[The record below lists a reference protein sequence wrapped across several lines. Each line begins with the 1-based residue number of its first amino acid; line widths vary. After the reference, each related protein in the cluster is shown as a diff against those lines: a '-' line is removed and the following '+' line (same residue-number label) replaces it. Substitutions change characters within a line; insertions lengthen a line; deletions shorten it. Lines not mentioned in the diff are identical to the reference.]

1 MPDTEIS
8 RLAELPANL
17 LEDTDVLAIVDTSAS
32 ETKKIKATSLVS
44 GTLDDLPDGSIDP
57 GLIDWDT
64 ASPSVID
71 GNALKDRSVAA
82 VKIELN
88 SLTASEI
95 AANAIGSTELA
106 DSSVDTAALQSDAV
120 TAAKIADDQIGDE
133 HIIPAG
139 LGTDSIADG
148 AVTRAK
154 MTLNNDDIDGS
165 VIAGNSITAN
175 ELAPNSVGAS
185 ELAGNSVDTAALQN
199 LSVTADKIASN
210 AIQDRHIVSGGLD
223 TSSIKDGAITRDK
236 MTLSKGDIDGSL
248 IVDNSITANELGPNS
263 VGASE
268 LANGS
273 VDTDALQTSAVSSDK
288 LGASSVTQSKISRGA
303 VGRDELEN
311 LSCTTE
317 KIGNSAI
324 STVKLQSNS
333 VTQEKLAADLPG
345 GILENGAIDTNQLA
359 DDAVTE
365 AKIQDGSITTDKLAT
380 DAVTDVKISSVSGA
394 KITNGSVTSDKFAVS
409 AFGGGLE
416 VDGVVRHVNEIDAGS
431 NAGISWDEHGHVV
444 GFNQVPPEDLPLATA
459 TTPGIIAVPSG
470 SGLTVSA
477 TGDIDHLTLITAGAK
492 SGISF
497 DEHGHI
503 TAAVDLVSTDLPPAT
518 NTSIG
523 AVSIPTANSN
533 PLTVDGAG
541 GLTHSTNGITAG
553 TYVSVDVDQY
563 GHVTAGDAVL
573 TPNQVPGI
581 SADKITSGQ
590 FPTARLEDNA
600 VTMPKLADFSVSFI
614 QESQP
619 DLTPDLHIG
628 CLWYQ
633 ESSAQL
639 RMYNGNSF
647 MPVGFGR
654 LSQENLR
661 FGGTINAET
670 GLLVALTDAGRTAGL
685 EIGGELPAATDALGG
700 LYVVVSD
707 PGNNI
712 SVVPLTG
719 FDAGDWCLCVNATEG
734 WIRIDTL
741 NGGGGGGGGLI
752 RLNDL
757 LDVDINAPAAGDTL
771 VYDPTTGQWTNRTTT
786 ADRVTLSP
794 GFDGTTTAFTLS
806 MEVLDQNNVLLS
818 VGGVIME
825 PGVDFQI
832 TSGTRDL
839 NFATAPPEG
848 SPYFLLN
855 QQTVNAAGGGGGGG
869 GTTLPPGTAA
879 NELAQWNNAL
889 GSWGITDTLD
899 GGSF

>member
-106 DSSVDTAALQSDAV
+106 DLSVDTAALQSDAV

-139 LGTDSIADG
+139 LGTNSIADG
-148 AVTRAK
+148 AITRVK
-154 MTLNNDDIDGS
+154 MTLSDDDIDGS
-165 VIAGNSITAN
+165 VIVGNSITAD

-185 ELAGNSVDTAALQN
+185 ELADNSVDTAALQT
-199 LSVTADKIASN
+199 SCVT
-210 AIQDRHIVSGGLD
+210 
-223 TSSIKDGAITRDK
+223 
-236 MTLSKGDIDGSL
+236 
-248 IVDNSITANELGPNS
+248 
-263 VGASE
+263 SE
-268 LANGS
+268 
-273 VDTDALQTSAVSSDK
+273 K
-288 LGASSVTQSKISRGA
+288 LGADSVVTSKISSGA
-303 VGRDELEN
+303 VGTTELAN

-317 KIGNSAI
+317 KISDSAI
-324 STVKLQSNS
+324 STAKLQSNS
-333 VTQEKLAADLPG
+333 VTQEKLSADLPG
-345 GILENGAIDTNQLA
+345 GILENGAIDTSQLA

-365 AKIQDGSITTDKLAT
+365 SKIQDGSITTDKLASG
-380 DAVTDVKISSVSGA
+380 AVTDVKVSNVSGS
-394 KITNGSVTSDKFAVS
+394 KLDTGSVTADKLATA
-409 AFGGGLE
+409 AFDGGIEL
-416 VDGVVRHVNEIDAGS
+416 DGTVKHVNEIDAGS
-431 NAGISWDEHGHVV
+431 NAGISWDAHGHVT

-477 TGDIDHLTLITAGAK
+477 TGEIDHLTLITAGTK

-503 TAAVDLVSTDLPPAT
+503 TAAVDLASTDLPAAT

-563 GHVTAGDAVL
+563 GHVASGDAVL
-573 TPNQVPGI
+573 APNQVPGI

-590 FPTARLEDNA
+590 FPTARLEDDA

-614 QESQP
+614 QEAQP
-619 DLTPDLHIG
+619 ALTPDLHIG

-639 RMYNGNSF
+639 RMFNGNSF

-654 LSQENLR
+654 LSQDNLR

-670 GLLVALTDAGRTAGL
+670 GLIVALTDAGRTAGL
-685 EIGGELPAATDALGG
+685 AIGSELPAATDALGG

-719 FDAGDWCLCVNATEG
+719 FDAGDWCLCINATEG

-741 NGGGGGGGGLI
+741 NGGGGGGGLI

-757 LDVDINAPAAGDTL
+757 LDVDINAPGAGDTL

-794 GFDGTTTAFTLS
+794 AFDGTTTAFTLS
-806 MEVLDQNNVLLS
+806 MEILDQNNVLLS

-839 NFATAPPEG
+839 NFATAPPED
-848 SPYFLLN
+848 SPYFLMN
-855 QQTVNAAGGGGGGG
+855 QQTVNASSGGGGG
-869 GTTLPPGTAA
+869 GTTLPPGTSA
-879 NELAQWNNAL
+879 NELLQWNNTL
-889 GSWGITDTLD
+889 GTWGPTDEIQ

>member
-1 MPDTEIS
+1 M
-8 RLAELPANL
+8 
-17 LEDTDVLAIVDTSAS
+17 
-32 ETKKIKATSLVS
+32 
-44 GTLDDLPDGSIDP
+44 TLNNDDIDGSVIADNS
-57 GLIDWDT
+57 IT
-64 ASPSVID
+64 ANELGPNSV
-71 GNALKDRSVAA
+71 G
-82 VKIELN
+82 
-88 SLTASEI
+88 AS
-95 AANAIGSTELA
+95 ELA
-106 DSSVDTAALQSDAV
+106 DNAVDTGALNNLSV
-120 TAAKIADDQIGDE
+120 TADKIASNQIEDR
-133 HIIPAG
+133 HIVVGG
-139 LGTDSIADG
+139 LGTSSIANG
-148 AVTRAK
+148 AITRVK

-165 VIAGNSITAN
+165 VIVGNSITAN

-185 ELAGNSVDTAALQN
+185 ELADNSVDTAALQTS
-199 LSVTADKIASN
+199 SVTAEK
-210 AIQDRHIVSGGLD
+210 
-223 TSSIKDGAITRDK
+223 
-236 MTLSKGDIDGSL
+236 
-248 IVDNSITANELGPNS
+248 LGPDS
-263 VGASE
+263 V
-268 LANGS
+268 
-273 VDTDALQTSAVSSDK
+273 
-288 LGASSVTQSKISRGA
+288 VTSKISSGA
-303 VGRDELEN
+303 VGTTELAN

-317 KIGNSAI
+317 KINNSAI
-324 STVKLQSNS
+324 TTVKLQSNS
-333 VTQEKLAADLPG
+333 VTQEKLAVDLPG
-345 GILENGAIDTNQLA
+345 EILENGAIDTNQLA

-365 AKIQDGSITTDKLAT
+365 AKILDGSVTTDKLPSRT
-380 DAVTDVKISSVSGA
+380 VTDVKINDVSGA
-394 KITNGSVTSDKFAVS
+394 KLTTGSVTADKFSLS

-416 VDGVVRHVNEIDAGS
+416 LDGIVRHVNDIDAGS
-431 NAGISWDEHGHVV
+431 NAGISWDEHGHVI

-459 TTPGIIAVPSG
+459 TSPGIIEVPPG
-470 SGLTVSA
+470 SGLTVSN
-477 TGDIDHLTLITAGAK
+477 TGEIDHLTLISPGTK

-503 TAAVDLVSTDLPPAT
+503 TAAVDLAPTDLPPAT

-523 AVSIPTANSN
+523 AVRIPTTNSN

-614 QESQP
+614 QEGQP
-619 DLTPDLHIG
+619 ELTTDLHIG

-639 RMYNGNSF
+639 RMFNGNSF

-654 LSQENLR
+654 LAQENLR

-670 GLLVALTDAGRTAGL
+670 GLIVALTDAGRTAGL
-685 EIGGELPAATDALGG
+685 EIGSELPVATDALGG

-741 NGGGGGGGGLI
+741 NGGGGGGGLI

-757 LDVDINAPAAGDTL
+757 LDVDINSPGAGDTL
-771 VYDPTTGQWTNRTTT
+771 IYDPTTGQWTNRTTT

-794 GFDGTTTAFTLS
+794 AFDGTTTAFTLS
-806 MEVLDQNNVLLS
+806 MDILDQNNVLLS

-832 TSGTRDL
+832 TSGTRDI
-839 NFATAPPEG
+839 NFATPPPED
-848 SPYFLLN
+848 SPYFLMN
-855 QQTVNAAGGGGGGG
+855 QQTVNASGGGGGGG

-879 NELAQWNNAL
+879 NEILVWNNAL
-889 GSWGITDTLD
+889 GTWGPSDELD
-899 GGSF
+899 GGQF

>member
-1 MPDTEIS
+1 MGLWTRRPS
-8 RLAELPANL
+8 R
-17 LEDTDVLAIVDTSAS
+17 
-32 ETKKIKATSLVS
+32 
-44 GTLDDLPDGSIDP
+44 
-57 GLIDWDT
+57 
-64 ASPSVID
+64 
-71 GNALKDRSVAA
+71 RH
-82 VKIELN
+82 
-88 SLTASEI
+88 
-95 AANAIGSTELA
+95 
-106 DSSVDTAALQSDAV
+106 AV
-120 TAAKIADDQIGDE
+120 TAAKIADAQIGDE
-133 HIIPAG
+133 HIIEAG
-139 LGTDSIADG
+139 LGTDSIANG
-148 AVTRAK
+148 AITRVK
-154 MTLNNDDIDGS
+154 MTLDEDDINGN
-165 VIAGNSITAN
+165 VIADNSITAN
-175 ELAPNSVGAS
+175 ELAENSVGASELASDAVDTDALANLSVTADKISNNAIQDRHIVENGLDTGSIADGAITRVKMTLIEDDINGNVIANNSITADELAPNSVGAS
-185 ELAGNSVDTAALQN
+185 ELADDSVNTFALQN
-199 LSVTADKIASN
+199 SCVT
-210 AIQDRHIVSGGLD
+210 R
-223 TSSIKDGAITRDK
+223 
-236 MTLSKGDIDGSL
+236 
-248 IVDNSITANELGPNS
+248 
-263 VGASE
+263 
-268 LANGS
+268 
-273 VDTDALQTSAVSSDK
+273 DK
-288 LGASSVTQSKISRGA
+288 LGANSVTTSKINSEA
-303 VGRDELEN
+303 VGTTELAN

-317 KIGNSAI
+317 KIANLAI
-324 STVKLQSNS
+324 STDKLQENS
-333 VTQEKLAADLPG
+333 VTQEKLAADLSG
-345 GILENGAIDTNQLA
+345 EILVNGAIDTNQLA
-359 DDAVTE
+359 DDAVT
-365 AKIQDGSITTDKLAT
+365 ASKIQDGSVTTDKLASG
-380 DAVTDVKISSVSGA
+380 AVTDVKVSNVSGA
-394 KITNGSVTSDKFAVS
+394 KITNGSVTADKFSVS

-416 VDGVVRHVNEIDAGS
+416 VDGVVRHVNDIDAGS
-431 NAGISWDEHGHVV
+431 NAGITWDEHGHVV
-444 GFNQVPPEDLPLATA
+444 GFNQVPSEDLPLATA
-459 TTPGIIAVPSG
+459 TSPGIIEVPVG
-470 SGLTVSA
+470 SGLTVSD
-477 TGDIDHLTLITAGAK
+477 TGEIDHLTLIAAGTK

-503 TAAVDLVSTDLPPAT
+503 TAAVDLASADLPPAT

-533 PLTVDGAG
+533 PLTVDGDG

-590 FPTARLEDNA
+590 FPTARLEDDA

-614 QESQP
+614 QEGQP

-712 SVVPLTG
+712 SVVPLTA

-786 ADRVTLSP
+786 ADRVTMSP
-794 GFDGTTTAFTLS
+794 AFDGTTTAFTLS
-806 MEVLDQNNVLLS
+806 MDILDQNNVLLS

-825 PGVDFQI
+825 PSVDFQI
-832 TSGTRDL
+832 ASGTRDL
-839 NFATAPPEG
+839 NFATPPPEG
-848 SPYFLLN
+848 SPYFLMN
-855 QQTVNAAGGGGGGG
+855 QQTVNVSGGGGGGG
-869 GTTLPPGTAA
+869 GTELPPGSAA
-879 NELAQWNNAL
+879 NELLQWNNAL
-889 GSWGITDTLD
+889 GTWGPTDEID

>member
-32 ETKKIKATSLVS
+32 ETKKIRATSLVS

-57 GLIDWDT
+57 DLIDWDT
-64 ASPSVID
+64 ANPSVID

-106 DSSVDTAALQSDAV
+106 DSSVDTAAIQGDAV
-120 TAAKIADDQIGDE
+120 TADKIADDQIGDE
-133 HIIPAG
+133 HIVTSG
-139 LGTDSIADG
+139 LGTNSIADG
-148 AVTRAK
+148 AITRVK
-154 MTLNNDDIDGS
+154 MTLTDDDIDGS
-165 VIAGNSITAN
+165 VIADNSITAN
-175 ELAPNSVGAS
+175 ELAQNSVGSS
-185 ELAGNSVDTAALQN
+185 ELADASVDTAALQT
-199 LSVTADKIASN
+199 SCVT
-210 AIQDRHIVSGGLD
+210 
-223 TSSIKDGAITRDK
+223 T
-236 MTLSKGDIDGSL
+236 
-248 IVDNSITANELGPNS
+248 
-263 VGASE
+263 
-268 LANGS
+268 
-273 VDTDALQTSAVSSDK
+273 DK
-288 LGASSVTQSKISRGA
+288 LGANSVVASKISSGA
-303 VGRDELEN
+303 VGTSQLGA

-317 KIGNSAI
+317 KIANAAV
-324 STVKLQSNS
+324 TTDKLANNS
-333 VTQEKLAADLPG
+333 VTSAKLAADLPG
-345 GILENGAIDTNQLA
+345 SILENGSIDTNQLA
-359 DDAVTE
+359 DEAVTE
-365 AKIQDGSITTDKLAT
+365 VKILDGSITTDKLST
-380 DAVTDVKISSVSGA
+380 GAVTDVKVTNVSGG
-394 KITNGSVTSDKFAVS
+394 KIDTATIQAEKFASS
-409 AFGGGLE
+409 AFGGGIE
-416 VDGVVRHVNEIDAGS
+416 VDGVVRHVNDIDAGS

-444 GFNQVPPEDLPLATA
+444 GFNQVPSEDLPLATA
-459 TTPGIIAVPSG
+459 TTPGIISVPSG

-477 TGDIDHLTLITAGAK
+477 TGEIDHVTLIGEGTV

-503 TAAVDLVSTDLPPAT
+503 TNAEALSPTDLPAAT
-518 NTSIG
+518 NTTIG
-523 AVSIPTANSN
+523 AVKIPTTNNN
-533 PLTVDGAG
+533 PLTVAGDG
-541 GLTHSTNGITAG
+541 GLTHAVNGITAG

-614 QESQP
+614 QETQP
-619 DLTPDLHIG
+619 ELTTNLHIG

-661 FGGTINAET
+661 FGGTVNATT
-670 GLLVALTDAGRTAGL
+670 GLIVALTDAGRTAGL
-685 EIGGELPAATDALGG
+685 AIGSELPVATDALGG

-707 PGNNI
+707 AGSNI
-712 SVVPLTG
+712 SVVPGTA
-719 FDAGDWCLCVNATEG
+719 FDAGDWCLCVNETEG

-741 NGGGGGGGGLI
+741 NGGGGGGGLI

-757 LDVDINAPAAGDTL
+757 LDVDINNPGAGDTL
-771 VYDPTTGQWTNRTTT
+771 IYDTTTGQWTNRTTT

-794 GFDGTTTAFTLS
+794 AFDGTTTAFTLS
-806 MEVLDQNNVLLS
+806 MDVLDQNNVLLS

-832 TSGTRDL
+832 ASGTRNI
-839 NFATAPPEG
+839 NFATPPPEG
-848 SPYFLLN
+848 SPYFLMN
-855 QQTVNAAGGGGGGG
+855 QQTVNASGGGGGG
-869 GTTLPPGTAA
+869 GTDLPPGTAA
-879 NELAQWNNAL
+879 NELLQWDNNL
-889 GSWGITDTLD
+889 GSWGPTAEID

>member
-71 GNALKDRSVAA
+71 GSALKDRSVAA

-95 AANAIGSTELA
+95 AANAIGSSELA
-106 DSSVDTAALQSDAV
+106 NSSVDTAALQNDAV

-139 LGTDSIADG
+139 LGTNSIADG
-148 AVTRAK
+148 AITRVK
-154 MTLNNDDIDGS
+154 MTLNNDDIDGSVIVGNSITANELAADSVGASELANNAVDTAALQNLSVTEDKISNNAIQDRHIVADGLDTSSIKDGAITRVKMTLNTDDIDGS
-165 VIAGNSITAN
+165 VIAGNSITAD

-185 ELAGNSVDTAALQN
+185 ELADNSVDTAALQT
-199 LSVTADKIASN
+199 SCVTSEK
-210 AIQDRHIVSGGLD
+210 
-223 TSSIKDGAITRDK
+223 
-236 MTLSKGDIDGSL
+236 
-248 IVDNSITANELGPNS
+248 LGPDS
-263 VGASE
+263 V
-268 LANGS
+268 
-273 VDTDALQTSAVSSDK
+273 
-288 LGASSVTQSKISRGA
+288 VTSKISSGA
-303 VGRDELEN
+303 VGTTELAN

-317 KIGNSAI
+317 KIANSAI

-365 AKIQDGSITTDKLAT
+365 SKIQDGSVTTDKLAS
-380 DAVTDVKISSVSGA
+380 DAVTDVKISDVSGA
-394 KITNGSVTSDKFAVS
+394 KITNGSVTADKFAVS

-416 VDGVVRHVNEIDAGS
+416 VDGVVRHVNDIDAGS

-444 GFNQVPPEDLPLATA
+444 GFNQVPPEDLPIATA
-459 TTPGIIAVPSG
+459 TSPGIIEVPSG
-470 SGLTVSA
+470 SGLTVSD
-477 TGDIDHLTLITAGAK
+477 TGEIDHLTLITAGTK

-503 TAAVDLVSTDLPPAT
+503 TAAVDLTSTDLPPAT

-590 FPTARLEDNA
+590 FPTARLEDDA

-614 QESQP
+614 QEAQP
-619 DLTPDLHIG
+619 ALTPDLHIG

-670 GLLVALTDAGRTAGL
+670 GLMVALTDAGRTAGL
-685 EIGGELPAATDALGG
+685 AIGSELPAATDALGG

-719 FDAGDWCLCVNATEG
+719 FDAGDWCLCVNEAEG
-734 WIRIDTL
+734 WTRIDTL

-786 ADRVTLSP
+786 ADRVTLAP
-794 GFDGTTTAFTLS
+794 AFDGTTTAFTLS
-806 MEVLDQNNVLLS
+806 MEILDQNNVLLS

-832 TSGTRDL
+832 ASGSRDI
-839 NFATAPPEG
+839 NFATPPPEG
-848 SPYFLLN
+848 SPYFLMN
-855 QQTVNAAGGGGGGG
+855 QQTVNAADGGGGGG
-869 GTTLPPGTAA
+869 GTVLPPGTSA
-879 NELAQWNNAL
+879 NELLQWQNAL
-889 GSWGITDTLD
+889 GAWGPTDEID
-899 GGSF
+899 GGQF